1 MIVLES
7 KERDTASEESKAKE
21 SLTGTRTTL
30 CSLSETLQTTALPS
44 SSLYPAPSIY
54 MLHVVSTESTCILLD
69 ILLHEAYSAHAYS

>member
-21 SLTGTRTTL
+21 SLTDTRTTL
-30 CSLSETLQTTALPS
+30 RSLSETLQTTTLPS

-54 MLHVVSTESTCILLD
+54 MLHVVSTD
-69 ILLHEAYSAHAYS
+69 IYLHISGYSAA